1 LLKVLIFTS
10 IKYKPSFLILGLL
23 LFCSTNLIFAQ
34 EDKSDVQKDN
44 FIEQRVEQIS
54 ENSDN
59 PDIDYSNLLEE
70 LQYFQKHPINLNTA
84 KSEDLKALNILT
96 EVQIISLLRHIEN
109 TGKLVAIYELQA
121 VENFTLEDIN
131 KIKPFVYV
139 SDNLE
144 SPNLS
149 LKNLLNNGS
158 AYLVTRV
165 SFTGEDQKGFQDI
178 SDSALA
184 ANPNAK
190 YLGSK
195 YGSFSRFRYTYGNY
209 VSIGITADKDPGEQF
224 LKGAQQNGYDFYS
237 AHLFLR
243 NYKFIKALAIGDYQ
257 AQFGQGLTFWMGLG
271 YGKTS
276 DPMLVKRSARG
287 ITPSNSINE
296 NLFLRGG
303 ATTIQVKKL
312 YFTAF
317 YSENKVDATINSI
330 DTLENTVE
338 SIASLQL
345 SGLHRTPK
353 EVAGKNFLTQY
364 TRGGN
369 VSFKSRSFS
378 LGVTAVQTIFGINL
392 DRNLVIYNQYDFSG
406 KSLINFGTD
415 YNWVWRNINVYGEV
429 SRSNN
434 GGLAQVHGAIIT
446 LDPRFFVSVLYRN
459 YGLTYQNLNG
469 NGVGE
474 NTRNNNER
482 GILTGMLF
490 KPNRYVSLAGY
501 YDRFV
506 FPYLKYQVNAPT
518 YGNDYLVQLNYNPSK
533 KTEMY
538 ARVRKRLKAKN
549 NSLSEEVI
557 QETVETFQTNY
568 RFNVIYKV
576 NSALRLRSRVDV
588 TEYKIGGAT
597 SRGFMI
603 YQDVNYNPNM
613 GKFSFNFRYGI
624 FNAEDF
630 YSRIYAYEN
639 DVPYSFYIPAFSNKG
654 TRTYITLNYSFT
666 RHFEMWFRVAQ
677 TWYSDVPVIS
687 EGTLNEINANH
698 KTDFKIQARYKF

>member
-1 LLKVLIFTS
+1 M
-10 IKYKPSFLILGLL
+10 KYNFNYLL
-23 LFCSTNLIFAQ
+23 LALGFSFNFGYLFAQ
-34 EDKSDVQKDN
+34 ENENNIQKDN

-54 ENSDN
+54 ENADN
-59 PDIDYSNLLEE
+59 ADIDYSNLLEE
-70 LQYFQKHPINLNTA
+70 LQYFQKNPINLNTA
-84 KSEDLKALNILT
+84 KAEDLQALNILT
-96 EVQIISLLRHIEN
+96 EVQILSLLRHIEV

-131 KIKPFVYV
+131 KIRPFVYV
-139 SDNLE
+139 SNNLDA
-144 SPNLS
+144 PNLS
-149 LKNLLNNGS
+149 LRNLLDNGT

-165 SFTGEDQKGFQDI
+165 SFTGEKQKGFQEV
-178 SDSALA
+178 SDSLLA
-184 ANPNAK
+184 INPNAK

-224 LKGAQQNGYDFYS
+224 LKGAQKNGYDFYS
-237 AHLFLR
+237 AHFSLR
-243 NYKFIKALAIGDYQ
+243 NYKFIKALVIGDYQ

-271 YGKTS
+271 YGKTA
-276 DPMLVKRSARG
+276 DPMLVKRNARG

-296 NLFLRGG
+296 NLFLRGL
-303 ATTIQVKKL
+303 ATTIQIKKL

-317 YSENKVDATINSI
+317 YSENKVDATINAI

-369 VSFKSRSFS
+369 ASYKSRTFTI
-378 LGVTAVQTIFGINL
+378 GVTAVQTIFGINL

-406 KSLINFGTD
+406 KSLINLGAD
-415 YNWVWRNINVYGEV
+415 YSWVWRNINIYGEV

-434 GGLAQVHGAIIT
+434 GGIAQVHGAIIT
-446 LDPRFFVSVLYRN
+446 LDPRFFVSILYRN
-459 YGLTYQNLNG
+459 YGLSYQNLNG

-474 NTRNNNER
+474 NTRNNNEK
-482 GILTGMLF
+482 GILTGIVF
-490 KPNRYVSLAGY
+490 KPYRFISLAGY
-501 YDRFV
+501 YDRFE

-518 YGNDYLVQLNYNPSK
+518 YGHDYLAQINYNPSK

-538 ARVRKRLKAKN
+538 ARVRKRLKQKN
-549 NSLSEEVI
+549 NSLSEELI

-568 RFNVIYKV
+568 RFNVIYKL
-576 NSALRLRSRVDV
+576 NSSIRLRSRVDV
-588 TEYKIGGAT
+588 TEYKFGGNT
-597 SRGFMI
+597 SRGFML
-603 YQDVNYNPNM
+603 YQDINYAPSM
-613 GKFSFNFRYGI
+613 SKLSFNFRYGI
-624 FNAEDF
+624 FNADDF

-654 TRTYITLNYSFT
+654 TRTYITINYSFSK
-666 RHFEMWFRVAQ
+666 HFEIWFRVAQ
-677 TWYSDVPVIS
+677 TWYSNLPVIS
-687 EGTLNEINANH
+687 EGSLNEINSNH

>member
-1 LLKVLIFTS
+1 MQSKLV
-10 IKYKPSFLILGLL
+10 FLF
-23 LFCSTNLIFAQ
+23 LFLFIVKAGSVKAQ
-34 EDKSDVQKDN
+34 VDKNDIQKDN
-44 FIEQRVEQIS
+44 LIEQRVEQIS
-54 ENSDN
+54 ENADN
-59 PDIDYSNLLEE
+59 ADIDYSNLLEE
-70 LQYFQKHPINLNTA
+70 LQYFQKNPINLNTA
-84 KSEDLKALNILT
+84 KAEDLQALNILT
-96 EVQIISLLRHIEN
+96 EVQILSLLRHIEK

-139 SDNLE
+139 SNNLDA
-144 SPNLS
+144 PNLS
-149 LKNLLNNGS
+149 LKNMLDNGS
-158 AYLVTRV
+158 AYLVSRI
-165 SFTGEDQKGFQDI
+165 SFTGEKQKGFQSV
-178 SDSALA
+178 SDSLLA
-184 ANPNAK
+184 INPNAK

-224 LKGAQQNGYDFYS
+224 LKGAQKNGYDFYS

-296 NLFLRGG
+296 NLFLRGL
-303 ATTIQVKKL
+303 ATTIQVRKL

-317 YSENKVDATINSI
+317 YSENKVDASVNAI

-345 SGLHRTPK
+345 SGLHRTPR
-353 EVAGKNFLTQY
+353 EVASKNFLTQY
-364 TRGGN
+364 IRGGN
-369 VSFKSRSFS
+369 LSYKSRTFS
-378 LGVTAVQTIFGINL
+378 IGVTAVQTIFGINL
-392 DRNLVIYNQYDFSG
+392 DRNLVIYNQYDFTG
-406 KSLINFGTD
+406 KSLINLGAD
-415 YNWVWRNINVYGEV
+415 YNWVWRNLNFYGEV

-434 GGLAQVHGAIIT
+434 GGMAQVHGAIIT
-446 LDPRFFVSVLYRN
+446 LDPRFFVSILYRN

-469 NGVGE
+469 NGLGE

-482 GILTGMLF
+482 GILSGMVF
-490 KPNRYVSLAGY
+490 KPYRFISLAAY

-518 YGNDYLVQLNYNPSK
+518 YGNDYLVQVNYNPSK

-538 ARVRKRLKAKN
+538 ARVRKRLKQKN

-557 QETVETFQTNY
+557 QETIETFQTNY
-568 RFNVIYKV
+568 RFNIIYKV
-576 NSALRLRSRVDV
+576 NNAIRLRSRVDV
-588 TEYKIGGAT
+588 TEYKLGSTT
-597 SRGFMI
+597 SKGFMI
-603 YQDVNYNPNM
+603 YQDVNYTPSM

-624 FNAEDF
+624 FNADDF

-654 TRTYITLNYSFT
+654 TRTYITINYAIT
-666 RHFEMWFRVAQ
+666 KNFEVWFRVAQ
-677 TWYSDVPVIS
+677 TWYSNLPVIA

-698 KTDFKIQARYKF
+698 KTDFKVQARYKF

>member
-1 LLKVLIFTS
+1 MKSVA
-10 IKYKPSFLILGLL
+10 IKYKFVFSCCLV
-23 LFCSTNLIFAQ
+23 IFSCLNNTTWAQ
-34 EDKSDVQKDN
+34 EDKGDVQKDN

-54 ENSDN
+54 ENADN

-70 LQYFQKHPINLNTA
+70 LQYFQKHPINLNNA
-84 KSEDLKALNILT
+84 KIEDLQALNLLT
-96 EVQIISLLRHIEN
+96 EVQILSLLKHIEV
-109 TGKLVAIYELQA
+109 TGKLAAIYELQA
-121 VENFTLEDIN
+121 IENFTLEDIN

-139 SDNLE
+139 SNNLE
-144 SPNLS
+144 TPTFTLN
-149 LKNLLNNGS
+149 NLLNNGT

-165 SFTGEDQKGFQDI
+165 SFTGEDQKGFADV
-178 SDSALA
+178 SDSVLA
-184 ANPNAK
+184 INPNAK

-209 VSIGITADKDPGEQF
+209 ISIGITADKDPGEQF
-224 LKGAQQNGYDFYS
+224 LKGAQKNGYDFYS

-271 YGKTS
+271 YGKTA

-317 YSENKVDATINSI
+317 YSENKVDASINAI

-338 SIASLQL
+338 SVASLQL

-353 EVAGKNFLTQY
+353 EVASKNYLTQY

-369 VSFKSRSFS
+369 ISYKSRAFS

-392 DRNLVIYNQYDFSG
+392 ERNLVIYNQYDFSG
-406 KSLINFGTD
+406 KSLINIGSD
-415 YNWVWRNINVYGEV
+415 YNWVWRNINIYGEV

-434 GGLAQVHGAIIT
+434 GGMAQVHGAIIT

-459 YGLTYQNLNG
+459 YGLKYQNLNG

-474 NTRNNNER
+474 NTRNNNEK
-482 GILTGMLF
+482 GVLTGMVF
-490 KPNRYVSLAGY
+490 KPYRFISIAAY
-501 YDRFV
+501 YDRFT
-506 FPYLKYQVNAPT
+506 FPYLKYQVNTPT
-518 YGNDYLVQLNYNPSK
+518 YGHDYLAQVNYTPSK

-538 ARVRKRLKAKN
+538 ARIRKRLKLKN
-549 NSLSEEVI
+549 NSASEETI
-557 QETVETFQTNY
+557 QETFETFQTNY
-568 RFNVIYKV
+568 RFNVIYKL
-576 NSALRLRSRVDV
+576 NSAIRLRSRIDV
-588 TEYKIGGAT
+588 TEYKLGGST
-597 SRGFMI
+597 TKGFMM
-603 YQDVNYNPNM
+603 YQDINYTPSM
-613 GKFSFNFRYGI
+613 GKLSFNFRYGI
-624 FNAEDF
+624 FNADDF
-630 YSRIYAYEN
+630 YTRIYAYEN

-654 TRTYITLNYSFT
+654 TRTYLTINYSFT
-666 RHFEMWFRVAQ
+666 RNFEMWFRVAQ

-687 EGTLNEINANH
+687 EGTLNEINSNH